1 MKLLAIKIG
10 FLGKFLL
17 ELKWWYT
24 VQWFKSPHNEEEEIL
39 LSRHLV
45 TSLGIVPKKSWDS
58 AVWGRSWDGAVLGQ
72 SWARSVLVRS
82 WDSTLLGRYG
92 LGTVQSWDG
101 AVVGHWSWDSGLGTV
116 VLGHWSWD
124 SGLCSSLKT
133 VVLGQKSWG
142 SGLGTVILRQ

>member
-45 TSLGIVPKKSWDS
+45 TSLGTVPKKTWDS
-58 AVWGRSWDGAVLGQ
+58 AVWGLSWGSAVLGQ
-72 SWARSVLVRS
+72 SW
-82 WDSTLLGRYG
+82 DS
-92 LGTVQSWDG
+92 LGTVQSWD
-101 AVVGHWSWDSGLGTV
+101 SYETQSETV
-116 VLGHWSWD
+116 FAYQS
-124 SGLCSSLKT
+124 
-133 VVLGQKSWG
+133 
-142 SGLGTVILRQ
+142 R